1 MFEKWPNVLR
11 HARNSTQ
18 ELFSVPRTHF
28 QDNTEIKLNKDIKLN
43 KYKQTNPIALHTD
56 RSWTTNRSLYYALY
70 VQGLWVYVR
79 FSSEEITFKPR
90 IVAES

>member
-1 MFEKWPNVLR
+1 MFEKRPNVLR

-18 ELFSVPRTHF
+18 ELFSLPRTHF
-28 QDNTEIKLNKDIKLN
+28 QDNTEIKLN

-56 RSWTTNRSLYYALY
+56 KSWTTNWSLYDALY
-70 VQGLWVYVR
+70 AQGLWVYVK